1 MTRRE
6 LLARDIGADA
16 VGLIAAHAVRDSA
29 GTKFVLR
36 KGDAVGTEH
45 LAPLRS
51 LGDRELHLVGA
62 DADEIHE
69 GEAGA
74 RLARAVAGPGIGI
87 RGPAESQYTL
97 LAQTRGLL
105 RVDVERLF
113 AVNSQDGISVLTRF
127 DYQPVEEGDEL
138 AGAKVTPLVMPR
150 ATIESVERICQ
161 DGPPLRV
168 LPFRPMR
175 VAALV
180 LERVDQ
186 RSRDRFQAALER
198 KLEWFGSELVAVGE
212 ARSGDRYVAALRGVL
227 EAQPD
232 LIMAA
237 GASSLDPLEPL
248 FSALDA
254 VGARI
259 VKHGVPVH
267 PGSLFW
273 IAYVGSV
280 PLFGLSSCEMFSH
293 RTILDLVLPRLFAG
307 EPIGRDDLARLGH
320 GGMLG
325 REMAFRFPNYG
336 TVSLGQAN
344 GKAGEAIDAST

>member
-1 MTRRE
+1 MIRRE
-6 LLARDIGADA
+6 LPAREVDRGE
-16 VGLIAAHAVRDSA
+16 VGLIAAHSIRNSA

-36 KGDAVGTEH
+36 KGEAIGAEH
-45 LAPLRS
+45 VAPLRA
-51 LGDRELHLVGA
+51 LGERELHLVGTES
-62 DADEIHE
+62 DEIHE

-74 RLARAVAGPGIGI
+74 RLASAVAGPGIDI

-97 LAQTRGLL
+97 LARTRGLL

-113 AVNSQDGISVLTRF
+113 AVNSHEGISVLTRF
-127 DYQPVEEGDEL
+127 DYQPVEAGDEL

-150 ATIESVERICQ
+150 ATIEAVERICLE
-161 DGPPLRV
+161 GPPLRV

-186 RSRDRFQAALER
+186 RSRDRFQATLER
-198 KLEWFGSELVAVGE
+198 KLDWYGSELVAVGE
-212 ARSGDRYVAALRGVL
+212 ARSGDRYVDALRGVL
-227 EAQPD
+227 DAKPD

-248 FSALDA
+248 FGALDA
-254 VGARI
+254 VGASI

-273 IAYVGSV
+273 IAYIGRV

-325 REMAFRFPNYG
+325 REMAFRFPDYG
-336 TVSLGQAN
+336 T
-344 GKAGEAIDAST
+344 KTDADE

>member
-1 MTRRE
+1 MMRRSV
-6 LLARDIGADA
+6 LAGAVQDTDIG
-16 VGLIAAHAVRDSA
+16 LIVAHGVRNAA

-36 KGDAVGTEH
+36 KGDVITLEH
-45 LAPLRS
+45 VRS
-51 LGDRELHLVGA
+51 LRELGSRELHLVGVE
-62 DADEIHE
+62 DGELHE

-74 RLARAVAGPGIGI
+74 RLARAIAGPGITL

-97 LAQTRGLL
+97 LAETRGLL

-113 AVNSQDGISVLTRF
+113 AVNAHDGVSVLTRF
-127 DYQPVEEGDEL
+127 DNQPVDAGEEL

-150 ATIESVERICQ
+150 ATIEGIERVCRE
-161 DGPPLRV
+161 GPPLRV

-186 RSRDRFQAALER
+186 RARDRFQAVLEH
-198 KLEWFGSELVAVGE
+198 KLSWFGSELVAVGE
-212 ARSGDRYVAALRGVL
+212 AATGDRYVDALKDVMETG
-227 EAQPD
+227 PD

-248 FSALDA
+248 FGALDA

-273 IAYVGSV
+273 IAYVDAV

-293 RTILDLVLPRLFAG
+293 KTVLDLVLPRLFAG
-307 EPIGRDDLARLGH
+307 EPIGGSDLAALGH

-325 REMAFRFPNYG
+325 REMAFRFPQYG
-336 TVSLGQAN
+336 TKG
-344 GKAGEAIDAST
+344 GAGA

>member
-1 MTRRE
+1 MIRRE
-6 LLARDIGADA
+6 IQARDVDTGE
-16 VGLIAAHAVRDSA
+16 VGLIAAHSIRNSA
-29 GTKFVLR
+29 GTKLVLR
-36 KGDAVGTEH
+36 KGEAIEAEH
-45 LAPLRS
+45 VAPLRA
-51 LGDRELHLVGA
+51 LGERELHLVGTEPN
-62 DADEIHE
+62 EIHE

-74 RLARAVAGPGIGI
+74 RLARAVAGPGIDI

-97 LAQTRGLL
+97 LTQTRGLL

-113 AVNSQDGISVLTRF
+113 AVNAHDGISVLTRF
-127 DYQPVEEGDEL
+127 DYQPVEAGDEL
-138 AGAKVTPLVMPR
+138 AGAKVTPLVMPL
-150 ATIESVERICQ
+150 ATIEAVERICQ

-168 LPFRPMR
+168 LAFRPMR

-186 RSRDRFQAALER
+186 RSRDRFQVALER
-198 KLEWFGSELVAVGE
+198 KLAWYGSELVAVGE

-227 EAQPD
+227 DAQPD

-248 FSALDA
+248 FGALDA
-254 VGARI
+254 VGASI

-273 IAYVGSV
+273 IAYIGAV

-325 REMAFRFPNYG
+325 REMAFRFPDYG
-336 TVSLGQAN
+336 TTN
-344 GKAGEAIDAST
+344 PPDD

>member
-1 MTRRE
+1 MRRDVRAA
-6 LLARDIGADA
+6 LLTPEDT
-16 VGLIAAHAVRDSA
+16 GLIAAHGVRNAA
-29 GTKFVLR
+29 GTRFILR
-36 KGDAVGTEH
+36 KGEIVTAEH
-45 LAPLRS
+45 LEPLRQ
-51 LGDRELHLVGA
+51 LGDRQLHLVGVER
-62 DADEIHE
+62 DELHE
-69 GEAGA
+69 AEAGA
-74 RLARAVAGPGIGI
+74 RLARAVAGPGIEL

-97 LAQTRGLL
+97 LAHERGLL
-105 RVDVERLF
+105 RVDAERLF
-113 AVNSQDGISVLTRF
+113 AVNSLDGISVLTRF
-127 DYQPVEEGDEL
+127 DYQPVDAGDEL
-138 AGAKVTPLVMPR
+138 AGAKVTPLVIPR
-150 ATIESVERICQ
+150 ATIEAVERICRA
-161 DGPPLRV
+161 GPPLRV
-168 LPFRPMR
+168 LAFRPMR

-186 RSRDRFQAALER
+186 RARERFQAALEH
-198 KLEWFGSELVAVGE
+198 KLAWFGSELVAVGE
-212 ARSGDRYVAALRGVL
+212 ARSGDRYVEALGDVL
-227 EAQPD
+227 EAGPD

-248 FSALDA
+248 FGALEA

-273 IAYVGSV
+273 IAYVGPV

-325 REMAFRFPNYG
+325 REMAFRFPPYG
-336 TVSLGQAN
+336 ARDGS
-344 GKAGEAIDAST
+344 EA

>member
-1 MTRRE
+1 MIRRQVM
-6 LLARDIGADA
+6 AGAVEPDD
-16 VGLIAAHAVRDSA
+16 VGLVAAHAVRNGA
-29 GTKFVLR
+29 GTKFILR
-36 KGDAVGTEH
+36 KGDVLTADH
-45 LAPLRS
+45 LQQLRT
-51 LGDRELHLVGA
+51 LGDRELHLVGVG
-62 DADEIHE
+62 ADELHE
-69 GEAGA
+69 SEAGA
-74 RLARAVAGPGIGI
+74 RLARAVSGPGIDV
-87 RGPAESQYTL
+87 RGPAESQYAL
-97 LAQTRGLL
+97 LARERGLL
-105 RVDVERLF
+105 RVDAERLF
-113 AVNSQDGISVLTRF
+113 AVNALDGISVLTRF
-127 DYQPVEEGDEL
+127 DCQPVDAGDEL

-150 ATIESVERICQ
+150 STIEAVERICRE
-161 DGPPLRV
+161 GPPLRV
-168 LPFRPMR
+168 LPFKPMR

-186 RSRDRFQAALER
+186 RSRERFQAAVEH
-198 KLEWFGSELVAVGE
+198 KLAWFGSELVAVGE
-212 ARSGDRYVAALRGVL
+212 ARSGERYVQALHDVL
-227 EAQPD
+227 EAAPD

-248 FSALDA
+248 FGALDA

-273 IAYVGSV
+273 IAYVGPV

-325 REMAFRFPNYG
+325 REMAFRFPPYG
-336 TVSLGQAN
+336 ARDGA
-344 GKAGEAIDAST
+344 EA

>member
-1 MTRRE
+1 MIRRE
-6 LLARDIGADA
+6 VQAGAVADREIGM
-16 VGLIAAHAVRDSA
+16 VAAHAVRNSA
-29 GTKFVLR
+29 GTRFVLR
-36 KGDAVGTEH
+36 KGEIVAPEH
-45 LAPLRS
+45 LTALHE
-51 LGDRELHLVGA
+51 LGERELHLVGA
-62 DADEIHE
+62 EPDEIHE
-69 GEAGA
+69 SEAGA
-74 RLARAVAGPGIGI
+74 RLARAVAGPGIDI

-97 LAQTRGLL
+97 LARHRGLL
-105 RVDVERLF
+105 RVDVGRLF
-113 AVNSQDGISVLTRF
+113 AVNSHDGISVLTRF
-127 DYQPVEEGDEL
+127 DYQPVEAGDEV

-150 ATIESVERICQ
+150 ATIEAIERIGQ
-161 DGPPLRV
+161 DGSPLRV

-198 KLEWFGSELVAVGE
+198 KLAWFGSELVAVGE
-212 ARSGDRYVAALRGVL
+212 ARSGDRYVHALRAVL

-232 LIMAA
+232 LIMTA

-248 FSALDA
+248 FGALDA

-307 EPIGRDDLARLGH
+307 EPIGKDDLARLGH

-336 TVSLGQAN
+336 
-344 GKAGEAIDAST
+344 AGTGAEGSDVTQPDS

>member
-1 MTRRE
+1 MRRRQVRAGE
-6 LLARDIGADA
+6 IEAADM
-16 VGLIAAHAVRDSA
+16 GLVAAHAVRNVA
-29 GTKFVLR
+29 GTRFILR
-36 KGDAVGTEH
+36 KGDVVTREH
-45 LAPLRS
+45 VDQLRA
-51 LGDRELHLVGA
+51 LGDRELHLVGI
-62 DADEIHE
+62 EPGELHE
-69 GEAGA
+69 AEAGA
-74 RLARAVAGPGIGI
+74 RLARAVAGPGIDS

-97 LAQTRGLL
+97 LARERGLL
-105 RVDVERLF
+105 RVDTERLF
-113 AVNSQDGISVLTRF
+113 AVNALDGISVLTRF
-127 DYQPVEEGDEL
+127 DYQPVDAGDEL

-150 ATIESVERICQ
+150 ATVEAVERICR

-168 LPFRPMR
+168 LSFKPMR

-186 RSRDRFQAALER
+186 RSRERFQAALEH
-198 KLEWFGSELVAVGE
+198 KLAWFGSELVAVGE
-212 ARSGDRYVAALRGVL
+212 ARSGDRYVETLRDVL
-227 EAQPD
+227 EAAPD

-248 FSALDA
+248 FGALDA

-273 IAYVGSV
+273 IAYIGPI

-307 EPIGRDDLARLGH
+307 EAIGRDDLARLGH

-325 REMAFRFPNYG
+325 REMAFRFPPYG
-336 TVSLGQAN
+336 ARDGS
-344 GKAGEAIDAST
+344 ES

>member
-1 MTRRE
+1 VKRRKIQ
-6 LLARDIGADA
+6 AREIDDGD
-16 VGLIAAHAVRDSA
+16 VGMIVAHAVRNVA

-36 KGDAVGTEH
+36 KGDVVAPEH
-45 LAPLRS
+45 LPLLRD
-51 LGDRELHLVGA
+51 LGDRELHLVGVEA
-62 DADEIHE
+62 GELHE
-69 GEAGA
+69 AEAGA
-74 RLARAVAGPGIGI
+74 RLARAVAGPGIDL

-97 LAQTRGLL
+97 LARQRGLL
-105 RVDVERLF
+105 RVDAERLF
-113 AVNSQDGISVLTRF
+113 AVNSLDGISVLARF
-127 DYQPVEEGDEL
+127 DNQPVDAGDEL
-138 AGAKVTPLVMPR
+138 AGAKVTPLVMPQE
-150 ATIESVERICQ
+150 TIEAVERICRE
-161 DGPPLRV
+161 GPPLRV
-168 LPFRPMR
+168 LPFKPMR

-180 LERVDQ
+180 LERVDG
-186 RSRDRFQAALER
+186 RARDRFQAVLEH
-198 KLEWFGSELVAVGE
+198 KLAWYGSELVAVGE
-212 ARSGDRYVAALRGVL
+212 ARSGDQYVGALQDVL
-227 EAQPD
+227 EAAPD

-248 FSALDA
+248 FEALDA

-273 IAYVGSV
+273 IAYVGPV

-325 REMAFRFPNYG
+325 REMAFRFPAYG
-336 TVSLGQAN
+336 ARN
-344 GKAGEAIDAST
+344 GSDD

>member
-1 MTRRE
+1 MRRRQVQAGE
-6 LLARDIGADA
+6 
-16 VGLIAAHAVRDSA
+16 VGPDDLGLVAAHAVRNVA
-29 GTKFVLR
+29 GTRFVLR
-36 KGDAVGTEH
+36 KGDVLTAEH
-45 LAPLRS
+45 LQPLHE
-51 LGDRELHLVGA
+51 LGDRELHLVGVE
-62 DADEIHE
+62 ADELHE
-69 GEAGA
+69 AEAGA
-74 RLARAVAGPGIGI
+74 RLARAIAGAGIDL

-97 LAQTRGLL
+97 LARERGLL
-105 RVDVERLF
+105 RVDTDRLF
-113 AVNSQDGISVLTRF
+113 AVNSLDGISVLTRF
-127 DYQPVEEGDEL
+127 DHQPVDAGDEL

-150 ATIESVERICQ
+150 ATIERVEQICRA
-161 DGPPLRV
+161 GPPLEL

-186 RSRDRFQAALER
+186 RARDRFQAVLDH
-198 KLEWFGSELVAVGE
+198 KLAWFGSELVAIGE
-212 ARSGDRYVAALRGVL
+212 VRSGDRYVEALRDVL
-227 EAQPD
+227 EVGPD

-248 FSALDA
+248 FGALDA

-273 IAYVGSV
+273 IAYVGPV

-325 REMAFRFPNYG
+325 REMAFRFPPYG
-336 TVSLGQAN
+336 ARDGS
-344 GKAGEAIDAST
+344 EA

>member
-1 MTRRE
+1 MIRRSVV
-6 LLARDIGADA
+6 ASA
-16 VGLIAAHAVRDSA
+16 VGEDEVGMVVAHAVRNSA
-29 GTKFVLR
+29 GTRFILR
-36 KGDAVGTEH
+36 KGEIVELKH
-45 LAPLRS
+45 LAPLRE
-51 LGDRELHLVGA
+51 LGERELHLIGVQ
-62 DADEIHE
+62 ADEIHE
-69 GEAGA
+69 AEAGA
-74 RLARAVAGPGIGI
+74 RLARAIAGPGIDV

-97 LAQTRGLL
+97 LARQRGLL

-113 AVNSQDGISVLTRF
+113 AVNSLDGISVLTRF
-127 DYQPVEEGDEL
+127 DCQPVEAGDEL

-150 ATIESVERICQ
+150 STIEAVEELCRQ
-161 DGPPLRV
+161 GPPLRA

-186 RSRDRFQAALER
+186 RARDRFQAALER
-198 KLEWFGSELVAVGE
+198 KLAWYGSELVAVGE
-212 ARSGDRYVAALRGVL
+212 ARTGDRYVQALRGVL
-227 EAQPD
+227 EAKPD

-248 FSALDA
+248 FGALAA

-259 VKHGVPVH
+259 IKHGVPVH

-273 IAYVGSV
+273 IACIGPV

-307 EPIGRDDLARLGH
+307 EPIGQDDLARLGH

-325 REMAFRFPNYG
+325 REMAFRFPEYG
-336 TVSLGQAN
+336 AN
-344 GKAGEAIDAST
+344 AAAEASEPVDAST

>member
-1 MTRRE
+1 MMRRSVQ
-6 LLARDIGADA
+6 AGAIQDSDIGM
-16 VGLIAAHAVRDSA
+16 IAAHAVRNAA

-36 KGDAVGTEH
+36 KGDVITSDH
-45 LAPLRS
+45 IQPLRE
-51 LGDRELHLVGA
+51 LGPREVHLVGVE
-62 DADEIHE
+62 DGELDE

-74 RLARAVAGPGIGI
+74 RLARAIAGPGIAQ

-97 LAQTRGLL
+97 LAETRGLL
-105 RVDVERLF
+105 RVDVERLY
-113 AVNSQDGISVLTRF
+113 AVNAHDGISVLTRF
-127 DYQPVEEGDEL
+127 DHQPVEAGDEV
-138 AGAKVTPLVMPR
+138 AGAKVTPLVLSR
-150 ATIESVERICQ
+150 AVIEEVERICRE
-161 DGPPLRV
+161 GPPLRV

-180 LERVDQ
+180 LERVD
-186 RSRDRFQAALER
+186 RRARDRFQAVLER
-198 KLEWFGSELVAVGE
+198 KLAWFGSELVAVGE
-212 ARSGDRYVAALRGVL
+212 AATGDRYVDALQEVM
-227 EAQPD
+227 EAGPD

-248 FSALDA
+248 FGALDA

-273 IAYVGSV
+273 IAYVDAV

-293 RTILDLVLPRLFAG
+293 KTVLDLILPRLFAG
-307 EPIGRDDLARLGH
+307 EPIGKADLAALGH

-325 REMAFRFPNYG
+325 REMAFRFPQYG
-336 TVSLGQAN
+336 TADHE
-344 GKAGEAIDAST
+344 AG

>member
-1 MTRRE
+1 MKRRSV
-6 LLARDIGADA
+6 LAAEIEPADIGM
-16 VGLIAAHAVRDSA
+16 IAAHGVRNVA

-36 KGDAVGTEH
+36 KGDVLSADHVDQ
-45 LAPLRS
+45 LRA
-51 LGDRELHLVGA
+51 LGERELHLVGV
-62 DADEIHE
+62 EPEELHE
-69 GEAGA
+69 AEAGA
-74 RLARAVAGPGIGI
+74 RLARAVAGPGIDL

-97 LAQTRGLL
+97 LARERGLL

-113 AVNSQDGISVLTRF
+113 AVNSLDGISVLTRF
-127 DYQPVEEGDEL
+127 DNQPLNAGDEL

-150 ATIESVERICQ
+150 ATIEAVERICA
-161 DGPPLRV
+161 DGPPLRT
-168 LPFRPMR
+168 LPFKPMR

-186 RSRDRFQAALER
+186 RSRDRFQAALEH
-198 KLEWFGSELVAVGE
+198 KLRWFGSELVAVGE
-212 ARSGDRYVAALRGVL
+212 ARSGDRYVAALNDVIRSG
-227 EAQPD
+227 PD

-248 FSALDA
+248 FGALDG

-273 IAYVGSV
+273 IAYVGDV

-307 EPIGRDDLARLGH
+307 EPIGHDDLARLGH

-325 REMAFRFPNYG
+325 REMAFRFPPYG
-336 TVSLGQAN
+336 PKDGV
-344 GKAGEAIDAST
+344 EA

>member
-1 MTRRE
+1 MIRRE
-6 LLARDIGADA
+6 VQADA
-16 VGLIAAHAVRDSA
+16 VAEPEIGMVAAHAVRNSA
-29 GTKFVLR
+29 GTRFVLK
-36 KGDAVGTEH
+36 KGEIVAPEH
-45 LAPLRS
+45 LAALRD
-51 LGDRELHLVGA
+51 LGERELHLVGA
-62 DADEIHE
+62 ESDEIHE
-69 GEAGA
+69 AEAGA
-74 RLARAVAGPGIGI
+74 RLAQAVAGPGIDI

-97 LAQTRGLL
+97 LAQHRGLL
-105 RVDVERLF
+105 RVDVDRLF
-113 AVNSQDGISVLTRF
+113 TVNNHDGISVLTRF
-127 DYQPVEEGDEL
+127 DHQPVEAGAEL

-150 ATIESVERICQ
+150 ATLEAVERICRE
-161 DGPPLRV
+161 GPPLRV

-186 RSRDRFQAALER
+186 RSRERFQAALER
-198 KLEWFGSELVAVGE
+198 KLAWFGSELVAVGE
-212 ARSGDRYVAALRGVL
+212 DRTGDRYVHALRGVL

-248 FSALDA
+248 FGALDA
-254 VGARI
+254 VGARM

-273 IAYVGSV
+273 IAYIGPV

-293 RTILDLVLPRLFAG
+293 RTILDLILPRLFAG
-307 EPIGRDDLARLGH
+307 EPIGKEDLARLGH

-325 REMAFRFPNYG
+325 REMAFRFPQYG
-336 TVSLGQAN
+336 PGPGAEAN
-344 GKAGEAIDAST
+344 E

>member
-1 MTRRE
+1 MIRRQVLGE
-6 LLARDIGADA
+6 DVSRDDIGL
-16 VGLIAAHAVRDSA
+16 VAAHAVRNGA
-29 GTKFVLR
+29 GTRFILR
-36 KGDAVGTEH
+36 KGELLADEH
-45 LAPLRS
+45 VKPLRE
-51 LGDRELHLVGA
+51 LGERELHLVGIEA
-62 DADEIHE
+62 GELHE
-69 GEAGA
+69 SEAGA
-74 RLARAVAGPGIGI
+74 RLAHAVAGPGIDL

-113 AVNSQDGISVLTRF
+113 SVNALDGISVLTRF
-127 DYQPVEEGDEL
+127 DHQPVEAGDEL
-138 AGAKVTPLVMPR
+138 AGAKVTPLIMPR
-150 ATIESVERICQ
+150 ATIEAVERICHEA
-161 DGPPLRV
+161 PPLRV

-186 RSRDRFQAALER
+186 RARDRFQAALER
-198 KLEWFGSELVAVGE
+198 KLAWFGSELVAVGE
-212 ARSGDRYVAALRGVL
+212 ARSGDRYVGALREVL
-227 EAQPD
+227 RASPD

-248 FSALDA
+248 FGALEA

-273 IAYVGSV
+273 IAYVGEV

-336 TVSLGQAN
+336 TRV
-344 GKAGEAIDAST
+344 EAEACDPEVPPP

>member
-1 MTRRE
+1 MRRRNVR
-6 LLARDIGADA
+6 AGAVDRED
-16 VGLIAAHAVRDSA
+16 VGLVAAHAVRNGA
-29 GTKFVLR
+29 GTKFILR
-36 KGDAVGTEH
+36 KGDILTTEH
-45 LAPLRS
+45 LQQLHAI
-51 LGDRELHLVGA
+51 GDRELHLVGIEP
-62 DADEIHE
+62 DELHE
-69 GEAGA
+69 AEAGA
-74 RLARAVAGPGIGI
+74 RLARAIAGPGIDL

-97 LAQTRGLL
+97 LARERGLL
-105 RVDVERLF
+105 RVDTDRLF
-113 AVNSQDGISVLTRF
+113 AVNALDGISVLTRF
-127 DYQPVEEGDEL
+127 DNQPVDAGDEL

-150 ATIESVERICQ
+150 AIVETVERICRE
-161 DGPPLRV
+161 GPPLRI
-168 LPFRPMR
+168 LPFKPMR

-186 RSRDRFQAALER
+186 RARERFQAVLEH
-198 KLEWFGSELVAVGE
+198 KLAWFGSELVAVGE
-212 ARSGDRYVAALRGVL
+212 ARSGDRYVEVLRDVIESG
-227 EAQPD
+227 PD

-273 IAYVGSV
+273 IAYVGPV

-307 EPIGRDDLARLGH
+307 EPIGRDDLARMGH

-325 REMAFRFPNYG
+325 REMAFRFPPYG
-336 TVSLGQAN
+336 ARDGS
-344 GKAGEAIDAST
+344 EA

>member
-1 MTRRE
+1 MRRRQVQASE
-6 LLARDIGADA
+6 IEAAD
-16 VGLIAAHAVRDSA
+16 VGLVAAHAVRNVA
-29 GTKFVLR
+29 GTRFILR
-36 KGDAVGTEH
+36 KGDVLTGEH
-45 LAPLRS
+45 LDELRA
-51 LGDRELHLVGA
+51 LGDRELHLVGV
-62 DADEIHE
+62 ESGELHE
-69 GEAGA
+69 AEAGA
-74 RLARAVAGPGIGI
+74 RLARAVAGPGIDY

-97 LAQTRGLL
+97 LARERGLL
-105 RVDVERLF
+105 RVDTERLF
-113 AVNSQDGISVLTRF
+113 SVNALDGISVLTRF
-127 DYQPVEEGDEL
+127 DYQPVDAADEL

-150 ATIESVERICQ
+150 ATIEAVERICR

-168 LPFRPMR
+168 LPFKPMR

-186 RSRDRFQAALER
+186 RSRDRFQSALEH
-198 KLEWFGSELVAVGE
+198 KLAWFGSELVAVGE
-212 ARSGDRYVAALRGVL
+212 ARSGDRYVEVLRDVL
-227 EAQPD
+227 ETAPD

-248 FSALDA
+248 FGALDA

-273 IAYVGSV
+273 IAYIGPI

-307 EPIGRDDLARLGH
+307 EAIGRDDLARLGH

-325 REMAFRFPNYG
+325 REMAFRFPPYG
-336 TVSLGQAN
+336 ARDGTES
-344 GKAGEAIDAST
+344 